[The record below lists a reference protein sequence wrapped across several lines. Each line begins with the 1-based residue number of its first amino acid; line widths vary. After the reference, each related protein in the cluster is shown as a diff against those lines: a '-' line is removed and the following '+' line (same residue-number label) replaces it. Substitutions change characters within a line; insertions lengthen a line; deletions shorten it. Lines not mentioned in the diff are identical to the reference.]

1 MTGYTSPVIIVSM
14 EFNLA
19 DLSRRLQN
27 LIRLGTIA
35 EVKYSRI
42 PRVRVTVGEI
52 TTNWLSVVTAHTR
65 AANTWAPRADA
76 G

>member
-1 MTGYTSPVIIVSM
+1 M
-14 EFNLA
+14 EFNFA
-19 DLSRRLQN
+19 DLSRCLQN

-52 TTNWLSVVTAHTR
+52 TTNWLSVITTHASATK
-65 AANTWAPRADA
+65 A
-76 G
+76 